1 MDLTTGTEPTEAALP
16 PPRLVLLHGTRM
28 SRAQWGPYR
37 ALLPGV
43 EVVSV
48 DLPGHGERVGEEFT
62 RTAALQTVQDAVA
75 QAGERPVLAGHSLG
89 GYLAAMW
96 AAEHPDALGALVLI
110 GATADPDGPLT
121 GLYRVFARAMPH
133 LDPERTARRMNA
145 LMRLLGARGE
155 HADALPD
162 GSAYASLPA
171 AWDLVMAEA
180 GPQLLDDV
188 RCPVVLVNGQLDQMR
203 LHVRRFADH
212 ARDACVVTIPRATH
226 LLPAT
231 HPEQLATILRQ
242 ALGLARPEGPPT
254 QAG

>member
-1 MDLTTGTEPTEAALP
+1 MTEDPTARR
-16 PPRLVLLHGTRM
+16 PRGGRDRIDPGNVGV
-28 SRAQWGPYR
+28 
-37 ALLPGV
+37 ALLARAGFTDARRAVTLLAEV
-43 EVVSV
+43 E
-48 DLPGHGERVGEEFT
+48 DRV
-62 RTAALQTVQDAVA
+62 RAA
-75 QAGERPVLAGHSLG
+75 AG
-89 GYLAAMW
+89 
-96 AAEHPDALGALVLI
+96 AEPFAPDALVADL